1 LGTKVCVEGAGEMD
15 GIWTV
20 EDRMNKR
27 WKNRIDFLVD
37 YDIKRGKWNNVKIY
51 LVDELNQKQ

>member
-1 LGTKVCVEGAGEMD
+1 MD

-37 YDIKRGKWNNVKIY
+37 YDIKGGKWENVTIS
-51 LVDELNQKQ
+51 LVNELD